1 MWLSPGLGRRL
12 SDLSLR
18 GLSTSSSVLSTS
30 SSSSSSSSYQSLK
43 YNEELRRS
51 LENPEEYWAEIA
63 SNTIWTKKWDKV
75 CFQPKS

>member
-1 MWLSPGLGRRL
+1 M

-18 GLSTSSSVLSTS
+18 GLSTS

-75 CFQPKS
+75 CFKLKS

>member
-1 MWLSPGLGRRL
+1 M

-18 GLSTSSSVLSTS
+18 VLSTS
-30 SSSSSSSSYQSLK
+30 SSTSSSSSYQSLK

-75 CFQPKS
+75 CFQLKS

>member
-12 SDLSLR
+12 SNLSLC
-18 GLSTSSSVLSTS
+18 GLST
-30 SSSSSSSSYQSLK
+30 SSSSSSYQSLK

-75 CFQPKS
+75 CFKLKS

>member
-1 MWLSPGLGRRL
+1 MSN
-12 SDLSLR
+12 LSLCA
-18 GLSTSSSVLSTS
+18 LSTSSSSTS
-30 SSSSSSSSYQSLK
+30 FSSSSSSSYQSLK